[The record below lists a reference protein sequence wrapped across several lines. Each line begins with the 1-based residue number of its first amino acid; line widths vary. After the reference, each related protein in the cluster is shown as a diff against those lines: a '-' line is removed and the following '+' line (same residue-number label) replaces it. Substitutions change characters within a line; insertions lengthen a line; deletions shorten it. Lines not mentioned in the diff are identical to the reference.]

1 MPTFIP
7 ARGRTLHLAGVCVN
21 RIGTQSSSSTAFAMA
36 STSQII
42 SDLRAL
48 PRQEFLHDRYRA
60 SNIAH

>member
-1 MPTFIP
+1 MFERFLIN
-7 ARGRTLHLAGVCVN
+7 RTEFLLDSLRHGVE
-21 RIGTQSSSSTAFAMA
+21 I
-36 STSQII
+36 IDI